1 MGGSLGAWVKKV
13 KPLRL
18 SLSCSSLFAGFKLSQ
33 AVFTVGR
40 MATGNPILTL
50 SSLAVL
56 AARDIFSCSTG
67 VAIPEKECDGAC
79 LSQRAQES
87 AWFSGSSKEEMAKY
101 KNDMNT

>member
-1 MGGSLGAWVKKV
+1 MI
-13 KPLRL
+13 PLRL